1 MGLSISTQS
10 YWRMSVLYAGSRINT
25 QKITNLLHWTGM
37 ISEEDIATSKDATH
51 ARLRLLE
58 QV

>member
-1 MGLSISTQS
+1 
-10 YWRMSVLYAGSRINT
+10 MSVLYAGSRINT